1 MIINHNI
8 AALNT
13 HRQLSINTTNTN
25 KNIEKLSSGLR
36 INRAGDDAAGLAI
49 SEKMRGQIR
58 GLDQASRNAQDGI
71 SLIQTAEGALN
82 ETHSILQRMREIS
95 NQSANGTNTD
105 TDRGALQDEMN
116 QLTSEIN
123 RIGNT
128 TEFNTQKLLNGGNAS
143 GDGTKL
149 TQAKSATITLGT
161 VAAATTAAGTTIKVD
176 GQTFDISGVKVAS
189 ADEAGAKAAA
199 ADLGSKT
206 SGGTKL
212 SDLVDITTDGSGK
225 LVFTAKSKG
234 TDSSIEFSQGASTAL
249 GLSASTAAVKGTP
262 TTVER
267 AGLEA
272 GATLG
277 NSSVAGGTATYDFAT
292 TNATITINGKDITL
306 DGDYT
311 DADGL
316 LTALQTKIDAD
327 ADLKGKV
334 IVGKNSGDDG
344 ITLTGVGSDIA
355 LTETTTGDLAKV
367 GLAVGTTKSA
377 GSEIAAGDTL
387 KITVGSDS
395 AVEVKLNT
403 GTDPKKY
410 DVTNADPNK
419 AKAAMDSLVKDLNA
433 ALQEA
438 GLDGKVTASLSKDNK
453 IQLISETGK
462 DISVANGSGTPLT
475 TLGSGLNTV
484 KNVDQVVGA
493 GAQGTGFSTKF
504 QIGAN
509 TGQSMSLSID
519 DMRASA
525 LGITGNAGQAGFTKD
540 NSVTNGTNDV
550 KSEAALNI
558 STKEDASKAIAVL
571 DKATSTVSSARSKLG
586 AVQNR
591 LEHTINNL
599 GTASENLTAAESRI
613 RDVDMAKEMMEQTKN
628 NILAQAAQ
636 AMLAQANQQPQGVL
650 QLLR

>member
-13 HRQLSINTTNTN
+13 HRQLSINTANTN

-105 TDRGALQDEMN
+105 TDRQALQDEMN

-128 TEFNTQKLLNGGNAS
+128 TEFNTQKLLNGGIGSN
-143 GDGTKL
+143 DGTKL
-149 TQAKSATITLGT
+149 TEATSATHTLKNAAFTGAADGDKVGAVT
-161 VAAATTAAGTTIKVD
+161 VTVNN
-176 GQTFDISGVKVAS
+176 QTFDLKDVTLHGTGT
-189 ADEAGAKAAA
+189 AGAIQNSDKEQFIK
-199 ADLGSKT
+199 DLGNVT

-212 SDLVDITTDGSGK
+212 SDLVDIKLDATGNLEFTTK
-225 LVFTAKSKG
+225 AKG
-234 TDSSIEFSQGASTAL
+234 ENSTIQFKAAADDNLL
-249 GLSASTAAVKGTP
+249 GLSIANGDDTLDAVGDAVAFKGSP
-262 TTVER
+262 ATVER
-267 AGLEA
+267 AGLQA
-272 GATLG
+272 AAKLGA
-277 NSSVAGGTATYDFAT
+277 V
-292 TNATITINGKDITL
+292 TIASG
-306 DGDYT
+306 
-311 DADGL
+311 A
-316 LTALQTKIDAD
+316 ALKF
-327 ADLKGKV
+327 
-334 IVGKNSGDDG
+334 
-344 ITLTGVGSDIA
+344 
-355 LTETTTGDLAKV
+355 
-367 GLAVGTTKSA
+367 
-377 GSEIAAGDTL
+377 
-387 KITVGSDS
+387 TVGSDS
-395 AVEVKLNT
+395 AVEVKLNS
-403 GTDPKKY
+403 GTTDKTYKT
-410 DVTNADPNK
+410 DDADPNV
-419 AKAAMDSLVKDLNA
+419 AKAAMNDLVKDLNA
-433 ALQEA
+433 ALQQA
-438 GLDGKVTASLSKDNK
+438 GLEGKVSASLSKDNE
-453 IQLISETGK
+453 IQFISETGK
-462 DISVANGSGTPLT
+462 DIKVENSTGAALTQLGFTGTSGSD
-475 TLGSGLNTV
+475 V
-484 KNVDQVVGA
+484 KNVDQVVGP
-493 GAQGTGFSTKF
+493 GAQGSGFSTKF

-509 TGQSMSLSID
+509 TGQSMSLTID
-519 DMRASA
+519 DMRSAA
-525 LGITGNAGQAGFTKD
+525 LGITGNAGQAGFTKE

-550 KSEAALNI
+550 KTEAALNI
-558 STKEDASKAIAVL
+558 STAEDASKAIAVL
-571 DKATSTVSSARSKLG
+571 DKATQTVSSARSKLG